1 MMGSVRCVT
10 CLFLCAA
17 LGSTAIAAPA
27 GAETLK
33 EKLDREKAAMDSLH
47 ATLEQ
52 DREVLTRTEL
62 QKLSVGTQLDRLQQT
77 AVRTKRELRGLA
89 AKGRSLST
97 RVKQTREALAA
108 AERKLKDR
116 ESGIAERLRMS
127 YKLSRQDPLMV
138 LLTGASL
145 SEGVRR
151 LKYLGR
157 AAQQDRA
164 DMAAIASG
172 RGEVRRNLRLR
183 HIQLAHQQTLIRATQ
198 KKESDLHSS
207 ATEYNSKLLRLGR
220 EENLLKTAI
229 RENNERLVES
239 QNRIG
244 EIIKELERQRLA
256 GRRLAELPDFDFTGK
271 RGALPWPVRGKIL
284 TRFGRVQ
291 DPDLGTWT
299 MNRGVTISAGA
310 GTDVLAVAP
319 GEVMLID
326 WWRGYGQLVLLRHPS
341 GYYTL
346 YSHLESRSVEIGE
359 ILAEGALIGTVG
371 STGRLD
377 GVPQLNFEIMQEEQP
392 LDPTGWLEP

>member
-1 MMGSVRCVT
+1 
-10 CLFLCAA
+10 
-17 LGSTAIAAPA
+17 
-27 GAETLK
+27 
-33 EKLDREKAAMDSLH
+33 
-47 ATLEQ
+47 
-52 DREVLTRTEL
+52 
-62 QKLSVGTQLDRLQQT
+62 
-77 AVRTKRELRGLA
+77 
-89 AKGRSLST
+89 
-97 RVKQTREALAA
+97 
-108 AERKLKDR
+108 
-116 ESGIAERLRMS
+116 
-127 YKLSRQDPLMV
+127 
-138 LLTGASL
+138 
-145 SEGVRR
+145 
-151 LKYLGR
+151 
-157 AAQQDRA
+157 
-164 DMAAIASG
+164 
-172 RGEVRRNLRLR
+172 
-183 HIQLAHQQTLIRATQ
+183 
-198 KKESDLHSS
+198 
-207 ATEYNSKLLRLGR
+207 
-220 EENLLKTAI
+220 
-229 RENNERLVES
+229 
-239 QNRIG
+239 
-244 EIIKELERQRLA
+244 
-256 GRRLAELPDFDFTGK
+256 LPDFDFTGK

>member
-17 LGSTAIAAPA
+17 LGSTAAPA

-33 EKLDREKAAMDSLH
+33 EKLDREMAAMDSLS

-52 DREVLTRTEL
+52 DRKALTRIEL
-62 QKLSVGTQLDRLQQT
+62 KKLSVGTQLDRLQQS
-77 AVRTKRELRGLA
+77 AVRTKRELRSLA
-89 AKGRSLST
+89 AKERNLST

-116 ESGIAERLRMS
+116 KSGIAERLRTS

-138 LLTGASL
+138 LFTGSSL

-164 DMAAIASG
+164 DMAAIAAG
-172 RGEVRRNLRLR
+172 REEVRRNLRLR
-183 HIQLAHQQTLIRATQ
+183 QIQYAHQQTLIRATE
-198 KKESDLHSS
+198 KKESELHSS
-207 ATEYNSKLLRLGR
+207 ATEYSSKLRSLGR
-220 EENLLKTAI
+220 DENLTKATIL
-229 RENNERLVES
+229 ENNERYVES

-256 GRRLAELPDFDFTGK
+256 GMRLVELPDFDFAGK